1 MDFELQGKH
10 VLVTGG
16 TSGIGR
22 AIVGRLVEQGARV
35 TTCYRSE
42 GEAVESLTA
51 ELAPLAGAARLVRAD
66 ISDEGQVQRL
76 VDEAQAGFGPFDGL
90 VNNAGV
96 ISYQP
101 LAQLATSE
109 WNRIIDTNVNG
120 VYYLVRA
127 ALSHFRNPASI
138 VNISSK
144 LASIGA
150 PNAAHYVTSKAA
162 ILGLTRALC
171 KELGPQ
177 GVRVNAIAAAF
188 VDHTGHKHPRGE
200 EGKTTFTAM
209 SPLRRVAEPADLA
222 DVALFLLS
230 DAARY
235 VNGATIDV
243 DSGI

>member
-1 MDFELQGKH
+1 MDFELQDKH

-22 AIVGRLVEQGARV
+22 AIVGRLVDQGARV
-35 TTCYRSE
+35 TTCYRE
-42 GEAVESLTA
+42 DGEAVKTLTA

-66 ISDEGQVQRL
+66 VSDEEQVRQL
-76 VDEAQAGFGPFDGL
+76 IDEAQGSFGQLDGV

-96 ISYQP
+96 ISYRP
-101 LAQLATSE
+101 LAQLPAEE
-109 WNRIIDTNVNG
+109 WGRIMETNLNG
-120 VYYLVRA
+120 PYHVVRA
-127 ALSHFRNPASI
+127 ALAAFRTPASI

-144 LASIGA
+144 LATAGA
-150 PNAAHYVTSKAA
+150 PGAAHYVASKAA
-162 ILGLTRALC
+162 ILGLTRALS

-200 EGKTTFTAM
+200 EGKQTFTAM
-209 SPLRRVAEPADLA
+209 SPLRRVAEPADIA

>member
-22 AIVGRLVEQGARV
+22 AIVGRLVDQGANV
-35 TTCYRSE
+35 TTCYRTES
-42 GEAVESLTA
+42 EAVESLTA
-51 ELAPLAGAARLVRAD
+51 ELAPLAGSARLVRAD
-66 ISDEGQVQRL
+66 VSDEDQVRRL
-76 VDEAQAGFGPFDGL
+76 VDEAQAGFGPLDGL

-96 ISYQP
+96 ISFQP
-101 LAQLATSE
+101 LAQLAAGE
-109 WNRIIDTNVNG
+109 WDRIIDTNVNG

-127 ALSHFRNPASI
+127 ALPRFHNPASI
-138 VNISSK
+138 VNITSQ
-144 LASIGA
+144 LARLGA
-150 PNAAHYVTSKAA
+150 PNAAHYVASKAA
-162 ILGLTRALC
+162 VLGLTRALG

-177 GVRVNAIAAAF
+177 GVRVNAISAAF
-188 VDHTGHKHPRGE
+188 VDNTGHKHPRGE
-200 EGKTTFTAM
+200 EGKAMFTAM
-209 SPLRRVAEPADLA
+209 SPLRRVAEPVDIA

-230 DAARY
+230 DAARF